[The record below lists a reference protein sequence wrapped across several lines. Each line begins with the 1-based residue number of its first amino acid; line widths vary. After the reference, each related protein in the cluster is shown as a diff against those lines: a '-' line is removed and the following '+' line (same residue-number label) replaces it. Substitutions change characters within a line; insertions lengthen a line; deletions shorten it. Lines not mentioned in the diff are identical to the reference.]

1 MPAKKNSLGKGLA
14 NIYGEELY
22 DVINELENSGLA
34 NQIAIEKIRPNPYQ
48 PRKSFNTESLKELAE
63 SIATHGIFT
72 PLLVRE
78 AVNGYE
84 LIAGE
89 RRLRAAKLAG
99 LSEVPAIVAEFNDQQ
114 MMEISLLEN
123 IQREDLNALEEATA
137 YDRLIETFNY
147 SHEALADRVH
157 KSRVHISN
165 TLRLLKLPK
174 SIQKLIADGHL
185 SAGQARPLIT
195 LENKSDIESL
205 AQKIVLENLSVRQVE
220 ALVASYGKTSVKKNP
235 KRKDYML
242 AEELLSK
249 KLQTSVSIAAKKI
262 VIKFR
267 DNADLNR
274 ILEELDCLED

>member
-89 RRLRAAKLAG
+89 RRLRASELCGNTTVPSGMAKR
-99 LSEVPAIVAEFNDQQ
+99 SPV
-114 MMEISLLEN
+114 
-123 IQREDLNALEEATA
+123 
-137 YDRLIETFNY
+137 
-147 SHEALADRVH
+147 
-157 KSRVHISN
+157 
-165 TLRLLKLPK
+165 
-174 SIQKLIADGHL
+174 
-185 SAGQARPLIT
+185 
-195 LENKSDIESL
+195 
-205 AQKIVLENLSVRQVE
+205 
-220 ALVASYGKTSVKKNP
+220 
-235 KRKDYML
+235 KRKSLRALRNAPSKYPV
-242 AEELLSK
+242 LSK
-249 KLQTSVSIAAKKI
+249 
-262 VIKFR
+262 
-267 DNADLNR
+267 
-274 ILEELDCLED
+274 